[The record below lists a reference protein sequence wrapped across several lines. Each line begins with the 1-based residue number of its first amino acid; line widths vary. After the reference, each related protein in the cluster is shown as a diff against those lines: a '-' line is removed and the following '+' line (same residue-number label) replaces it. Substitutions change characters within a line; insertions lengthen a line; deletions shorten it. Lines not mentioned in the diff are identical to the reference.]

1 MNKPTELTVN
11 KPMNALE
18 KVNESEI
25 QSIGDGI
32 LAVIAR
38 AAKDPTV
45 DVDKMERLFAMQER
59 VLARDAEQRF
69 NEAMAAA
76 QKEMPQIK
84 RGGKNAT
91 TNSTYAELD
100 AMSEAM
106 LPVIAKHG
114 FSLSFGTDVSPLPN
128 HYRVTCDVS
137 HIGGHTRTYN
147 ADVPSDLTG
156 MKGTPNKTSTHAFG
170 STLSYGRR
178 YLKMLIF
185 DVATTDDDGR
195 AASSGEKI
203 TDAQF
208 ASIDALINETETDRV
223 KFCRAYRIG
232 QVADLPVAKFAEA
245 FELLQQKL
253 KK

>member
-1 MNKPTELTVN
+1 MTQ
-11 KPMNALE
+11 ALAKAGE
-18 KVNESEI
+18 V

-38 AAKDPTV
+38 AATDPNV

-59 VLARDAEQRF
+59 VMARGAEQAF
-69 NEAMAAA
+69 NKAMAAA

-84 RGGKNAT
+84 RGGKNT
-91 TNSTYAELD
+91 STNSTYAELD

-106 LPVIAKHG
+106 VPVIAKHG
-114 FSLSFGTDVSPLPN
+114 FALSFGTDVSPLPA
-128 HYRVTCDVS
+128 HYRVTCEVS
-137 HIGGHTRTYN
+137 HIGGHSRIYN

-156 MKGTPNKTSTHAFG
+156 MKGTQNKTSTHAFG

-195 AASSGEKI
+195 AASSGEHI
-203 TDAQF
+203 SDNQLSTLE
-208 ASIDALINETETDRV
+208 ALIRDTSSDRV

-232 QVADLPVAKFAEA
+232 QVADLPVKKFPEA
-245 FELLQQKL
+245 FDLLQRKL
-253 KK
+253 TEAK

>member
-1 MNKPTELTVN
+1 MS
-11 KPMNALE
+11 NAVE
-18 KVNESEI
+18 KIHEGEI

-38 AAKDPTV
+38 AAKDPNV

-84 RGGKNAT
+84 RGGKNAS

-100 AMSEAM
+100 AMSEKM
-106 LPVIAKHG
+106 SPVIAKHG
-114 FSLSFGTDVSPLPN
+114 FALTYGTDVSQIPG
-128 HYRVTCDVS
+128 HYGVTCDVL
-137 HIGGHTRTYN
+137 HVGGYSKPYR

-156 MKGTPNKTSTHAFG
+156 MKGTPNKTNTHAFG

-195 AASSGEKI
+195 AASSGEHITESQLTTLETLLREGGGDKI
-203 TDAQF
+203 
-208 ASIDALINETETDRV
+208 
-223 KFCRAYRIG
+223 KFCRYYRI
-232 QVADLPVAKFAEA
+232 DSIDKLPIAKFAEA
-245 FELLQQKL
+245 FEVLSQRIAAKS
-253 KK
+253 K

>member
-1 MNKPTELTVN
+1 MN
-11 KPMNALE
+11 NAIE
-18 KVNESEI
+18 KLPEGEI
-25 QSIGDGI
+25 QSLGDGI
-32 LAVIAR
+32 LSVIAR
-38 AAKDPTV
+38 AAKDPNV

-106 LPVIAKHG
+106 LPVVAKHG
-114 FSLSFGTDVSPLPN
+114 FSMSFGTDVSPLPN
-128 HYRVTCDVS
+128 HYRVTCEVS
-137 HIGGHTRTYN
+137 HVGGHSRIYN
-147 ADVPSDLTG
+147 ADVPADLTG
-156 MKGTPNKTSTHAFG
+156 MRGTPNKTSTHAFG

-195 AASSGEKI
+195 AAASGERITEGQLCTLENLLSEGGGDKI
-203 TDAQF
+203 
-208 ASIDALINETETDRV
+208 
-223 KFCRAYRIG
+223 KFCRFYKVN
-232 QVADLPVAKFAEA
+232 QMCELPVAKFAEA
-245 FELLQQKL
+245 FDVLTQRITAKGA
-253 KK
+253 K

>member
-1 MNKPTELTVN
+1 MATKLAPTVQDELNT
-11 KPMNALE
+11 MDRDNAL
-18 KVNESEI
+18 VN
-25 QSIGDGI
+25 
-32 LAVIAR
+32 VIAR
-38 AAKDPTV
+38 AASDPNV
-45 DVDKMERLFAMQER
+45 DIDKLERLLEMQER
-59 VLARDAEQRF
+59 VIGREAEQRF
-69 NEAMAAA
+69 AEAMAAA

-137 HIGGHTRTYN
+137 HIGGHTRRYN

-195 AASSGEKI
+195 AASSGERI
-203 TDAQF
+203 TEGQL
-208 ASIDALINETETDRV
+208 STLETLLTQGNGDRV
-223 KFCRAYRIG
+223 KFCRYYKIN
-232 QVADLPVAKFAEA
+232 QMCELPVAKFPEAFDVLARRAAEA
-245 FELLQQKL
+245 SK
-253 KK
+253 

>member
-1 MNKPTELTVN
+1 MT
-11 KPMNALE
+11 NAVE
-18 KVNESEI
+18 KIPQGEI
-25 QSIGDGI
+25 QSLGDGI
-32 LAVIAR
+32 LSVIAR
-38 AAKDPTV
+38 AAKDPNV

-147 ADVPSDLTG
+147 ADVPADLTG

-195 AASSGEKI
+195 ASSSGEKI
-203 TDAQF
+203 TDGQ
-208 ASIDALINETETDRV
+208 LTTLETLLADGGGDKI
-223 KFCRAYRIG
+223 KFCRFYKINSMG
-232 QVADLPVAKFAEA
+232 ELPMTKFAEA
-245 FELLQQKL
+245 FDVLTQRITARVE
-253 KK
+253 

>member
-1 MNKPTELTVN
+1 MT
-11 KPMNALE
+11 AIQ
-18 KVNESEI
+18 KVAPEGEI

-38 AAKDPTV
+38 AAKDPNV

-59 VLARDAEQRF
+59 VLSRDAEQRF

-84 RGGKNAT
+84 RGGKNTT

-147 ADVPSDLTG
+147 ADVPADLTG

-195 AASSGEKI
+195 AASSGEHI
-203 TDAQF
+203 SDAQLSTLEVLL
-208 ASIDALINETETDRV
+208 AEGGGDKI
-223 KFCRAYRIG
+223 KFCRFYKIPSM
-232 QVADLPVAKFAEA
+232 DKLPVSKFAEA
-245 FELLQQKL
+245 FEVLTQRITAKGAG
-253 KK
+253 K

>member
-1 MNKPTELTVN
+1 MS
-11 KPMNALE
+11 NAIE
-18 KVNESEI
+18 KLPEEGEI

-38 AAKDPTV
+38 AAKDPNV

-59 VLARDAEQRF
+59 VIARGSEQAF

-84 RGGKNAT
+84 RGGKNTT

-106 LPVIAKHG
+106 LPVVAKHG

-147 ADVPSDLTG
+147 ADVPADLTG
-156 MKGTPNKTSTHAFG
+156 MKGTPNKTSTHAYG

-195 AASSGEKI
+195 AGSAGGVIDDGQWATLVQLSDASGVS
-203 TDAQF
+203 A
-208 ASIDALINETETDRV
+208 DRLC
-223 KFCRAYRIG
+223 KFFEIESLK
-232 QVADLPVAKFAEA
+232 DLPATKFDEAVAKLSATIE
-245 FELLQQKL
+245 
-253 KK
+253 KKRTPEPVK

>member
-1 MNKPTELTVN
+1 MSAV
-11 KPMNALE
+11 E
-18 KVNESEI
+18 KQEQQHVVADVRDFNS
-25 QSIGDGI
+25 GI

-38 AAKDPTV
+38 AATDPNV
-45 DVDKMERLFAMQER
+45 DVDKMERLLAMQER
-59 VLARDAEQRF
+59 VMARDAEQAF
-69 NEAMAAA
+69 NQAMAAA

-84 RGGKNAT
+84 RGGKNST

-106 LPVIAKHG
+106 SPIIAKHG
-114 FSLSFGTDVSPLPN
+114 FALSYGTAVSPLEK
-128 HYRVTCDVS
+128 HYRVTCSVT
-137 HIGGHTRTYN
+137 HTGGFTKEYV

-195 AASSGEKI
+195 AASSGERISESQLVALQELASAGSADMSRFCKFFKI
-203 TDAQF
+203 DSLPALPAREF
-208 ASIDALINETETDRV
+208 A
-223 KFCRAYRIG
+223 RAF
-232 QVADLPVAKFAEA
+232 DLLSRKVAK
-245 FELLQQKL
+245 
-253 KK
+253 

>member
-1 MNKPTELTVN
+1 MT
-11 KPMNALE
+11 NAIE
-18 KVNESEI
+18 KMPEGEI
-25 QSIGDGI
+25 QSLGDGI
-32 LAVIAR
+32 LSVIAR
-38 AAKDPTV
+38 AAKDPNV

-69 NEAMAAA
+69 NEAMATA

-114 FSLSFGTDVSPLPN
+114 FSLSFGTDISPLPN

-137 HIGGHTRTYN
+137 HIGGHTRKYN
-147 ADVPSDLTG
+147 ADVPADLTG
-156 MKGTPNKTSTHAFG
+156 MKGTPNKTSTHAYG

-195 AASSGEKI
+195 AANSGEKI
-203 TDAQF
+203 TDSQLTTLET
-208 ASIDALINETETDRV
+208 LIEEGGGDKI
-223 KFCRAYRIG
+223 KFCRFYKIDRMG
-232 QVADLPVAKFAEA
+232 DLPVVKFAEA
-245 FELLQQKL
+245 FDVLTQRL
-253 KK
+253 KVAK

>member
-1 MNKPTELTVN
+1 MATKLAPTVQDELNT
-11 KPMNALE
+11 MDRDNAL
-18 KVNESEI
+18 VN
-25 QSIGDGI
+25 
-32 LAVIAR
+32 VIAR
-38 AAKDPTV
+38 AASDPNV
-45 DVDKMERLFAMQER
+45 DIDKLERLLEMQER
-59 VLARDAEQRF
+59 VIGREAEQRF
-69 NEAMAAA
+69 AEAMAAA

-137 HIGGHTRTYN
+137 HIGGHTRRYN

-195 AASSGEKI
+195 AASSGERI
-203 TDAQF
+203 TEGQL
-208 ASIDALINETETDRV
+208 STLETLLTQGNGDRV
-223 KFCRAYRIG
+223 KFCRYYKIN
-232 QVADLPVAKFAEA
+232 QMCELPVAKFPEAFDVLTRRAAEA
-245 FELLQQKL
+245 SK
-253 KK
+253 

>member
-1 MNKPTELTVN
+1 MNLGDFE
-11 KPMNALE
+11 MNAIE
-18 KVNESEI
+18 KARPAEV
-25 QSIGDGI
+25 QSMGDGI

-38 AAKDPTV
+38 AATDPNV

-59 VLARDAEQRF
+59 VMARDAEQRF

-84 RGGKNAT
+84 RGGKNET
-91 TNSTYAELD
+91 TRSTYAELD

-114 FSLSFGTDVSPLPN
+114 FALSFGTDVSPLPG

-137 HIGGHTRTYN
+137 HVAGHTRNYV

-203 TDAQF
+203 SEGQLST
-208 ASIDALINETETDRV
+208 IETLIHQTNSDRV
-223 KFCRAYRIG
+223 KFCRAYRIN
-232 QVADLPVAKFAEA
+232 QVADLPVAKFPEA
-245 FELLQQKL
+245 FDLLQQKL
-253 KK
+253 SK